1 MVKKNTDNHYSLNIQ
16 SRTTRKGAGG
26 MELIIDGFRKAI
38 EMILTGDREIL
49 EITWLTLR
57 VCFMAIFISSLIG
70 LPLGMLLGLTRFKGR
85 KIFLTFINIGMG
97 LPPVVAG
104 LWISMLLWRS
114 GPLGHLQLLYSPT
127 AIVMAQVLVSLPIV
141 TGLTSSAFQQI
152 NEKMLLQIKALGAT
166 KIQTIV
172 ILIKQ
177 TKIAIV
183 AAIMAGFGRVIAEVG
198 AAMMVGGNI
207 QGDTRILTTS
217 IVMEVS
223 KGNFDVALAIS
234 FILLTVALLITAAL
248 TLLQQRKRLS

>member
-1 MVKKNTDNHYSLNIQ
+1 
-16 SRTTRKGAGG
+16 
-26 MELIIDGFRKAI
+26 MELIIDGFKKAI
-38 EMILTGDREIL
+38 EMIILGDSEIL

-57 VCFMAIFISSLIG
+57 VCFTAILISSLIG
-70 LPLGMLLGLTRFKGR
+70 LPFGMFLGLSTFKGR
-85 KIFLTFINIGMG
+85 KIILVFIHIGMG

-104 LWISMLLWRS
+104 LWITMLLWRS
-114 GPLGHLQLLYSPT
+114 GPFGHLHLLYSPT
-127 AIVMAQVLVSLPIV
+127 AIVMAQVLVSFPII

-152 NEKMLLQIKALGAT
+152 DKKLLLQIKALGAT
-166 KIQTIV
+166 KIQTWL
-172 ILIKQ
+172 ILLKQ
-177 TKIAIV
+177 TKIAMI

-234 FILLTVALLITAAL
+234 FVLLSVALLITAAL
-248 TLLQQRKRLS
+248 TLLQQRKRYS

>member
-1 MVKKNTDNHYSLNIQ
+1 
-16 SRTTRKGAGG
+16 
-26 MELIIDGFRKAI
+26 MELIIDGLKKAI
-38 EMILTGDREIL
+38 EMILSGDQEIFD
-49 EITWLTLR
+49 ITWLTLR
-57 VCFMAIFISSLIG
+57 VCFTAILISSLIG
-70 LPLGMLLGLTRFKGR
+70 LPLGMFLGLKKFKGKR
-85 KIFLTFINIGMG
+85 IVLILINIGMG

-104 LWISMLLWRS
+104 LWITMFLWRS

-152 NEKMLLQIKALGAT
+152 DEKLLLQIKALGAT
-166 KIQTIV
+166 KIQTLLLLV
-172 ILIKQ
+172 KQ

-207 QGDTRILTTS
+207 KGDTRILTTS

-234 FILLTVALLITAAL
+234 FILLTVALFITASL
-248 TLLQQRKRLS
+248 TLLQQRRHIP

>member
-1 MVKKNTDNHYSLNIQ
+1 
-16 SRTTRKGAGG
+16 
-26 MELIIDGFRKAI
+26 MELIIDGLRKAI

-49 EITWLTLR
+49 EITLLTLR
-57 VCFMAIFISSLIG
+57 VCFTAILISSLIG

-85 KIFLTFINIGMG
+85 KIILTFINIGMG

-198 AAMMVGGNI
+198 AAQMVGGNI

-248 TLLQQRKRLS
+248 TLLQQRKRVS

>member
-1 MVKKNTDNHYSLNIQ
+1 
-16 SRTTRKGAGG
+16 
-26 MELIIDGFRKAI
+26 MELILDGLKKAV
-38 EMILTGDREIL
+38 EMILTGDQEIL

-57 VCFMAIFISSLIG
+57 VCLMAIIISSIIG
-70 LPLGMLLGLTRFKGR
+70 LPLGMFLGLTRFKGR
-85 KIFLTFINIGMG
+85 KIILVLINIGMG

-104 LWISMLLWRS
+104 LWITMLLWRS

-127 AIVMAQVLVSLPIV
+127 AIVMAQVLVSLPII

-166 KIQTIV
+166 KIQTIA
-172 ILIKQ
+172 LLLKQ

-234 FILLTVALLITAAL
+234 FILLTVALLITVAL
-248 TLLQQRKRLS
+248 TLLQQRKRVS